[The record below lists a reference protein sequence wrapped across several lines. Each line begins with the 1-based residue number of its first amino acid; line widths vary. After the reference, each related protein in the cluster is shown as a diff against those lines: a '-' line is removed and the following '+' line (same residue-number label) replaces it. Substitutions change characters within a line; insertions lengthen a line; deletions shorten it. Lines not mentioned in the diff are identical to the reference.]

1 ATLAER
7 VKWHFY
13 DSDETYGSPRIR
25 NELVKE
31 GWTVSERTVGLI
43 MREHG
48 LRSCMARKFRVV
60 TTDSKH
66 DLPIAP

>member
-1 ATLAER
+1 MSRSGYYKWRTSEASEREKRKVMLTER

-13 DSDETYGSPRIR
+13 DSDETYGSPRVR
-25 NELVKE
+25 NGLVVE

-48 LRSCMARKFRVV
+48 LR
-60 TTDSKH
+60 
-66 DLPIAP
+66 